1 MYRSILGIL
10 EEVSVTLVWHCM
22 PLMRLNYEIYARHY
36 MYALYIQH
44 NEQKWFQPPNSFATM
59 YCNIYI
65 YSRHSSLQSS
75 KAPTIFL
82 YAKHTY
88 LYFGRQMQ
96 KDIRL
101 DPHAHMY
108 ATDIHT
114 NTQRSTNIFGRIVY
128 RPRTYRINDICHR
141 FSFFFV
147 FASRCPSLA
156 VFTCVCH
163 RHCHCHSFVPQVYCV
178 YCVISCTVYI
188 FMLLEFLVWLLGQ
201 CLMVC
206 DVVTNL

>member
-1 MYRSILGIL
+1 MSWNGFSHQIH
-10 EEVSVTLVWHCM
+10 SPQCT
-22 PLMRLNYEIYARHY
+22 A
-36 MYALYIQH
+36 
-44 NEQKWFQPPNSFATM
+44 
-59 YCNIYI
+59 IYI
-65 YSRHSSLQSS
+65 FTRVYSHQRRPQY
-75 KAPTIFL
+75 IFML
-82 YAKHTY
+82 NIQTY

-96 KDIRL
+96 KDTRL

-114 NTQRSTNIFGRIVY
+114 NTQRSKNIFGRIVY

-141 FSFFFV
+141 FSLFFFV

-163 RHCHCHSFVPQVYCV
+163 RQCHCRSFVPQVYCV